1 MKHIIPFPLPDAPEH
16 AADREALRTKLMA
29 GRLVQTKTWSVV
41 AIQAWM
47 HYPCWHY
54 AGKWTDGKGYK
65 KIKYKGHTIYVHRAS
80 VELFKGPI
88 PDGHLVDHLCKDHGC
103 WQPEHL
109 EPVPTKVNIERGDNP
124 NWLLR
129 NAEKSGV
136 IAADLAEVGGKL
148 GDQPVTITTPRP
160 AFWSNPELVQA
171 HIDHEHPRFRKPMA
185 AVDFLDPMDLTAVNQ
200 HRRLT
205 SIPDDH
211 VIVRREVNQV
221 DIAGYVFPD
230 CPAIPVHEAAF
241 DDSELTTRRRIRAS
255 DLWSD
260 IRAWW
265 HRLRGS
271 P

>member
-16 AADREALRTKLMA
+16 AADRHALRTKLLA

-41 AIQAWM
+41 VIQAWM

-65 KIKYKGHTIYVHRAS
+65 KVKYKGHTIYVHRAS

-88 PDGHLVDHLCKDHGC
+88 PLNHLVDHLCKDHGC

-109 EPVPTKVNIERGDNP
+109 EPVPAKVNIERGDNP
-124 NWLLR
+124 NWMLR
-129 NAEKSGV
+129 EAAKS
-136 IAADLAEVGGKL
+136 EVLGKI
-148 GDQPVTITTPRP
+148 GDQPVAITTSR
-160 AFWSNPELVQA
+160 PELWSTPDLLQA
-171 HIDHEHPRFRKPMA
+171 HIEHEHPRFRKPMA
-185 AVDFLDPMDLTAVNQ
+185 AGDALTAVNR
-200 HRRLT
+200 HPRLT

-211 VIVRREVNQV
+211 LIVRREVNQV
-221 DIAGYVFPD
+221 DVASPTSVPVVTVV
-230 CPAIPVHEAAF
+230 PAA
-241 DDSELTTRRRIRAS
+241 RRCIRTS

-271 P
+271 LL